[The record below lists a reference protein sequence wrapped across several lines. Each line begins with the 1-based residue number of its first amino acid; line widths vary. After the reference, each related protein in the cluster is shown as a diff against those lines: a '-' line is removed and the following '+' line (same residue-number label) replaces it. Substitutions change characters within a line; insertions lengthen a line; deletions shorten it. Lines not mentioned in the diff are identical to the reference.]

1 LILSEYSLYMTY
13 RITSTQRKRA
23 KKIGVSIKASKLKG
37 KKIAVFKN
45 KKKVADVGATGY
57 KDFDIYKK
65 TKGKKFA
72 DNRRRLYKIR
82 HQKTRRKVGS
92 RSYYADKILW

>member
-1 LILSEYSLYMTY
+1 MAYK
-13 RITSTQRKRA
+13 ITSTQRSRA
-23 KKIGVSIKASKLKG
+23 KKIGVTIKASKQKG

-45 KKKVADVGATGY
+45 KKKIADVGATGY

-65 TKGKKFA
+65 TKGTTFA
-72 DNRRRLYKIR
+72 NKRRRLYKIR
-82 HQKTRRKVGS
+82 HQKTRTKKGS

>member
-1 LILSEYSLYMTY
+1 MVYK
-13 RITSTQRKRA
+13 ITSTQRSRA
-23 KKIGVSIKASKLKG
+23 KKIGVKIKSSKLKG

-45 KKKVADVGATGY
+45 NKKVADIGAAAY

-65 TKGKKFA
+65 TKGVKFA
-72 DNRRRLYKIR
+72 NKRRRLYKIR
-82 HQKTRRKVGS
+82 HQKTRTKVGS

>member
-1 LILSEYSLYMTY
+1 MAYK
-13 RITSTQRKRA
+13 ITSTQRSRA
-23 KKIGVSIKASKLKG
+23 KKIGVTIKPSKQKG

-45 KKKVADVGATGY
+45 KKKVADVGARGY

-82 HQKTRRKVGS
+82 HQKTRTKRGS